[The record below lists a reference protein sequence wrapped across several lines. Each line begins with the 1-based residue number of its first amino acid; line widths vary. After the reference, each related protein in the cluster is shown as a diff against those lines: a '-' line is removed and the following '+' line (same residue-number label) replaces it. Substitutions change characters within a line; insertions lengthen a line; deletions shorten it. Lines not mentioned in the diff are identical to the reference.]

1 MWSKAKNGLVQS
13 SKQEE
18 QAHFLYR
25 KNARFLRLRDKKG
38 TVSNDLKIMLK
49 AVPICLSLINDKAP
63 RSKCMRG

>member
-1 MWSKAKNGLVQS
+1 MWSKAKMGLFNPQS
-13 SKQEE
+13 REK

-63 RSKCMRG
+63 RSKCMRE